1 MTAPPLSPEG
11 GVVFSS
17 FLIFSVSIM
26 AASSASVASPQAAA
40 SSSVQAFV
48 EVVLFEPGPG
58 GEYSTYTAGL
68 QGRFARAGATLSAE
82 GEIVQMHP
90 LGLCNGNEE
99 EELYDYGWV
108 GVVKLEQP
116 HLEPK
121 PCLSVLGKAKRAVQR
136 GATAVIFDVSENP
149 EAIDQLNDGLE
160 DPLKRPVVY
169 VKGADAARLMNIVNK
184 QKVARARIQ
193 HRSPPNS
200 MNRLVVQALEKIE
213 IQKFKAKGKAAASTN
228 NEGSSGHIGSGG
240 GEALSSSATSDCAIC
255 LEKYLDG
262 EELRVIPCAHRF
274 HRKCVDPWLLQHHT
288 CPHCRH
294 NIIEPKK
301 GSAGAPCEDPS
312 LLHHA
317 PPPAHHHH
325 LPLPLPPLPVHGQQ
339 RHHHHPAPP
348 ATAPSG
354 MLLHLPHF
362 PMQTT
367 MDPQGGGASHSF
379 ILHNNN
385 SIPSPSGGRTIWPPS
400 LPPWPRPLPASL
412 SMRPFSSTTTSSS
425 SLTSPLCPISILLL
439 VSEATSRKHQWD
451 LEVIHQKPATGVSS
465 GAAPPSAAPSA
476 AITTLSST
484 AARKAKP
491 LLPFPETIFPIAAWK

>member
-121 PCLSVLGKAKRAVQR
+121 PCLSVLGK
-136 GATAVIFDVSENP
+136 
-149 EAIDQLNDGLE
+149 
-160 DPLKRPVVY
+160 
-169 VKGADAARLMNIVNK
+169 
-184 QKVARARIQ
+184 
-193 HRSPPNS
+193 NS